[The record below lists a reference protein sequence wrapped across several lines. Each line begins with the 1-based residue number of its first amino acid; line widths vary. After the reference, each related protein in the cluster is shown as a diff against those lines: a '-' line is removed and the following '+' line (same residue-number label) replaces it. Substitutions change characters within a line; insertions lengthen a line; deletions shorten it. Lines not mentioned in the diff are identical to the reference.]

1 VRVCTYLAII
11 AFAAA
16 AAYAGCEF
24 PYYPEYADV
33 FGRYEE
39 VTPEMAV
46 ASIGV
51 RPGEAIFAEPLLL
64 REGRGMPFGYM
75 IEAFPPEEAELVAR
89 WNEVIV
95 KLNAGGRLPA
105 AELAAELEALYA
117 VEYAG
122 FRFGE
127 PADIGDGERNPLL
140 DFASAIVATFTFD
153 PPGGVLGASGGPP
166 FPALF
171 EYGRAYRA
179 ASEHFDGDE
188 AFYVS
193 RIVATGPYEYHQIF
207 EFENDAGEKVALI
220 LDRPRQMRL
229 ADVEEHAAA
238 MREMV
243 RKKYEF
249 FKEYDVGAERN
260 RALWEEIMEGLEQ
273 QGPVSP

>member
-1 VRVCTYLAII
+1 MRRTLLIITGLA
-11 AFAAA
+11 ATAC
-16 AAYAGCEF
+16 AGEF

-33 FGRYEE
+33 FGRYDE
-39 VTPEMAV
+39 VTPEMAI
-46 ASIGV
+46 ASIGAW
-51 RPGEAIFAEPLLL
+51 PGEAIFAEPLLL

-75 IEAFPPEEAELVAR
+75 IEAFPPKDAELVAR
-89 WNEVIV
+89 WNEVIA

-117 VEYAG
+117 LEYAG

-127 PADIGDGERNPLL
+127 AADTGDGERNPLL

-171 EYGRAYRA
+171 EYARAYRA
-179 ASEHFDGDE
+179 AVGHFSDE
-188 AFYVS
+188 AFYFS
-193 RIVATGPYEYHQIF
+193 RIVATGPYEHHQIF
-207 EFENDAGEKVALI
+207 EFENDAGEKVALGPDDQ
-220 LDRPRQMRL
+220 LQMRV
-229 ADVEEHAAA
+229 ADLEESDAA

-249 FKEYDVGAERN
+249 FKEYDVGAETN
-260 RALWEEIMEGLEQ
+260 RARWEEIAEGLERDD
-273 QGPVSP
+273 